1 MNSRIA
7 QQSPES
13 STSPAAGR
21 QTLRYAAA
29 GAVFGCAFPV
39 VATAIGLFAQRLPWS
54 AANVL
59 ATQATDPLLWI
70 IDTAPL
76 FLGLLA
82 AFAGRRQD
90 ALLATHEDLKLSH
103 QDLTTLRSSLERSVE
118 ERTAELDQRN
128 ALLAA
133 LLSVTNRISGSPEV
147 AGILAIVV
155 DQVPQYFDGL
165 QASIYL
171 LDPSAGTLV
180 LKAASSDAGKARLA
194 QGYSVEVG
202 GNDLV
207 SRAAAHGTSETAQ
220 SEDGT
225 QSTSE
230 VAIPLS
236 TRGRIVGV
244 LALQPPH
251 PRLLKPHE
259 IEVLQL
265 LADQVAAALDSARL
279 LEESRSSVAQL
290 QKVLREQT
298 DESWQAYLTH
308 QSMSLQYTPSGIRAL
323 PEEPRPRSKDSLQ
336 VPLAL
341 RGWQMGS
348 LSLER
353 KGDQQWTDEERQ
365 LVQKVVLQV
374 ALAIDNNRL
383 LNETRRR
390 ALHEQTVSE
399 LSARFNQNVEID
411 ALLRT
416 AVREFAGLPEVN
428 EASVVIR
435 SHGAGST
442 QSGRASTLLTGYRYD
457 NIRMEPVN
465 SIGQAGATAMDRGV
479 AIISDPGE
487 ARTGQ
492 GQSAAMP
499 LTFRGQI
506 LGAVVVV
513 FQRLRAPEGA
523 ITMINQAADR
533 LATAL
538 ENARLLQE
546 SIRRADQERR
556 IADIT
561 AKIGGSISMRNVL
574 QTAVEELGHAIP
586 GSEVTIK
593 LHPVGAA
600 GTKEGQP

>member
-1 MNSRIA
+1 MNSPIA
-7 QQSPES
+7 QQNPEV

-21 QTLRYAAA
+21 QTLWYALT
-29 GAVFGCAFPV
+29 GVVFGCAFPV
-39 VATAIGLFAQRLPWS
+39 LATAISLFVRRLPWS

-59 ATQATDPLLWI
+59 ATQAANPLLWI

-90 ALLATHEDLKLSH
+90 ALLAANEDLKLSH
-103 QDLTTLRSSLERSVE
+103 RDLAAVKSNLEQSVE
-118 ERTAELDQRN
+118 DRTEELDQRN
-128 ALLAA
+128 ALMAA
-133 LLSVTNRISGSPEV
+133 LLSVANRISGSPEV

-165 QASIYL
+165 EASIYM
-171 LDPSAGTLV
+171 LDPGAGTLV
-180 LKAASSDAGKARLA
+180 LRAASSEAGKARLA

-207 SRAAAHGTSETAQ
+207 SRAAAHGASEMEPSQDGTEATSEIAM
-220 SEDGT
+220 
-225 QSTSE
+225 
-230 VAIPLS
+230 PLS
-236 TRGRIVGV
+236 TRSRIVGV
-244 LALQPPH
+244 LDLQPPR
-251 PRLLKPHE
+251 PRSLKPHE
-259 IEVLQL
+259 LDVLQL
-265 LADQVAAALDSARL
+265 LAEQVAASVDSARL

-298 DESWQAYLTH
+298 DESWQAYLMH
-308 QSMSLQYTPSGIRAL
+308 QSMSLQYTPSGVRAL

-341 RGWQMGS
+341 RGWQMGA

-353 KGDQQWTDEERQ
+353 KADQQWTDEERQ
-365 LVQKVVLQV
+365 LVQKVALQV

-428 EASVVIR
+428 EASIIIR
-435 SHGAGST
+435 SHGAGGT
-442 QSGRASTLLTGYRYD
+442 QPGRASALLMGYRYD
-457 NIRMEPVN
+457 NIRMEPIS
-465 SIGQAGATAMDRGV
+465 SIGQAGTTAMDRGV
-479 AIISDPGE
+479 AIISDPAE
-487 ARTGQ
+487 ARAGQ

-499 LTFRGQI
+499 ITFRGQV
-506 LGAVVVV
+506 LGAVFVV

-593 LHPVGAA
+593 LRPVGAA
-600 GTKEGQP
+600 GTKEGQT